1 LQVRRRGFSEIDRDQ
16 MATKETIEPLTGLR
30 GIAALLVVHSHY
42 FFWCAPYTTES
53 IPRHLLNA
61 SNTANFGMSLFF
73 TLSGFVITYHYWN
86 FGWRE
91 SPAAAFFRFLFLR
104 LSRLYPVF
112 LLFFLLQFKSTSI
125 DADFYGDR
133 WFSAALI
140 HVFNLESWYPIQFKN
155 ALVDGSGYFVS
166 WSISTEIGMYLIF
179 ATALVLAGRFT
190 RRVGPVLAAT
200 ATIYVALTVV
210 AVNFNDTVGPA
221 LARLPNVYD
230 ALEPNYAWRWFYYL
244 SPYFRLTQFIFG
256 AFAAMLVLKEWDV
269 GLRFHLS
276 NLSTISAALIL
287 VLYIDVIV
295 SGKISPETS
304 QLLQSA
310 LFAIMMANGRANTL
324 LNRALSNKA
333 LVFFGLISYSL
344 YLFHRY
350 PATWAGA
357 SQVKEFT
364 WPLFGQ
370 YAFNFCLT
378 LLFAAILSW
387 GLYSTIEMPAQKWL
401 RTLLPRRWKET
412 KVPAADAPIQ
422 PVRA

>member
-1 LQVRRRGFSEIDRDQ
+1 

-112 LLFFLLQFKSTSI
+112 LLFFALQFKSTSI
-125 DADFYGDR
+125 DGDFFGDR
-133 WFSAALI
+133 WLSAALI
-140 HVFNLESWYPIQFKN
+140 HVFNLESWYPIQFKD

-179 ATALVLAGRFT
+179 ATALVLVGRFT
-190 RRVGPVLAAT
+190 RHVGPVLAAT
-200 ATIYVALTVV
+200 AAIYVGLTLA
-210 AVNFNDTVGPA
+210 AVHFNDSVAAT
-221 LARLPNVYD
+221 LARLPILYD

-295 SGKISPETS
+295 SGKISPEAS
-304 QLLQSA
+304 QLMQSS
-310 LFAIMMANGRANTL
+310 LFAIIIENDRTKQILKRAISKKDKTFL
-324 LNRALSNKA
+324 D
-333 LVFFGLISYSL
+333 LIY
-344 YLFHRY
+344 
-350 PATWAGA
+350 
-357 SQVKEFT
+357 
-364 WPLFGQ
+364 
-370 YAFNFCLT
+370 
-378 LLFAAILSW
+378 
-387 GLYSTIEMPAQKWL
+387 
-401 RTLLPRRWKET
+401 
-412 KVPAADAPIQ
+412 
-422 PVRA
+422 